1 MTSHFN
7 YFLIHFGLPFDCYSF
22 WSNIFAAAN
31 DDDDDDDDADKGFGM
46 ILSDLLY
53 TLPNQRSNC
62 PETAKRYTR
71 EEMKKVKAFAPSP
84 PTKSIATIII
94 VHCHHLEVNLFTNCQ
109 TA

>member
-7 YFLIHFGLPFDCYSF
+7 YFLLHFGLSFDSYSF
-22 WSNIFAAAN
+22 CSNIFAAAN
-31 DDDDDDDDADKGFGM
+31 DDDDADKGFGM

-62 PETAKRYTR
+62 PETAKPYTK

-84 PTKSIATIII
+84 PT
-94 VHCHHLEVNLFTNCQ
+94 
-109 TA
+109 

>member
-1 MTSHFN
+1 MAKSILKLVLMFVFSPKTH
-7 YFLIHFGLPFDCYSF
+7 
-22 WSNIFAAAN
+22 AAASEN
-31 DDDDDDDDADKGFGM
+31 DDDVADKGFGM

-62 PETAKRYTR
+62 PETAKPYTR
-71 EEMKKVKAFAPSP
+71 EEMKKVKALPPSP

-109 TA
+109 TTYLHSC